1 MKLKIYIILLIIISI
16 SCESFR
22 KEYDENAITIATFNI
37 EWLGDGK
44 DDRNPR
50 NEYDYK
56 RIAEILIDLKAD
68 VIGLQEVE
76 NNLAL
81 EKIIKFMPGYKY
93 IVGETGY
100 IQNPAFLYRDTIL
113 VKFVQN
119 YKPLAVKA
127 NRTRPGLLVYVKKGN
142 FDFYLMNVHF
152 KSTSRA
158 DSTEELKLESY
169 ALRRKQA
176 EVLRNWSDSLLNY
189 SIEKDIIIIGDF
201 NDNPLRPSKILS
213 PLLFSNNFLFLTDKL
228 GSCKNP
234 DWDNIDHIVIN
245 KSVFQRFIQ
254 GSVYMYNIPAKYE
267 DYEVKKISDHCP
279 VIAKFNI
286 LIPDND

>member
-1 MKLKIYIILLIIISI
+1 MKLKVYIFLLFLILIG
-16 SCESFR
+16 CESFR
-22 KEYDENAITIATFNI
+22 NEYDENAITMATFNV
-37 EWLGDGK
+37 EWLGDGIE
-44 DDRNPR
+44 DRNLR
-50 NEYDYK
+50 NEIDYK
-56 RIAEILIDLKAD
+56 RIAEVLIDLKAD
-68 VIGLQEVE
+68 IIGLQEVE
-76 NNLAL
+76 NDLAL

>member
-1 MKLKIYIILLIIISI
+1 MKLKVYIFLLFLILIG
-16 SCESFR
+16 CESFR
-22 KEYDENAITIATFNI
+22 NEYDENAITMATFNV
-37 EWLGDGK
+37 EWLGDGIE
-44 DDRNPR
+44 DRNPR

-68 VIGLQEVE
+68 IIGLQEVE
-76 NNLAL
+76 NDLAL

-142 FDFYLMNVHF
+142 FDFFFLFVHF